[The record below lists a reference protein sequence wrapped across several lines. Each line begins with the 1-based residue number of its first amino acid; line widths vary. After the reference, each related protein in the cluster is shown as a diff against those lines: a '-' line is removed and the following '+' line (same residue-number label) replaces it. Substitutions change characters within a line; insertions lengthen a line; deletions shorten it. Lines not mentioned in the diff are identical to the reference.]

1 MNDSFDTVCAVIAF
15 VLLLTLVAGLLR
27 VWRGPEAEDRM
38 LAAQLFGTTGVGI
51 MLVLSVVLREPALR
65 NVALVLAVL
74 AVLAVV
80 AFVGRV
86 GADPANEL
94 PNTPT
99 RRPPPHRGDDD
110 MA

>member
-1 MNDSFDTVCAVIAF
+1 MSDSFDTVCAAIAF

-27 VWRGPEAEDRM
+27 VWRGPAAEDRM

-86 GADPANEL
+86 GADPASEL
-94 PNTPT
+94 PEMPNQ
-99 RRPPPHRGDDD
+99 RPSQHREDHDV
-110 MA
+110 A